1 MCIEGRNMITANEF
15 AERRNKVL
23 DAMENNSL
31 AILFS
36 GVGKKRSNDENYPF
50 EVNRNFYYL
59 TGINRENAV
68 LLLVKSQDEAN
79 EYLFIEEKKE
89 AVEKW
94 TGIRMSED
102 EARKISGIVNV
113 LYKSAF
119 EGKMMAAFDKNISHF
134 GEINSVYLDLEKELK
149 IDDCKSTIQYQQE
162 IEGKGISVKDIH
174 DIVMKLRMV
183 KSEAEIELIRD
194 AINTT
199 DLGIRNVL
207 NHLAAGRFE
216 YNLRNIFEYTI
227 KEDLNSGIAFDTIV
241 AGGKNAVILHYPE
254 AKDVLQHDELVLLD
268 LGASK
273 SYYAADISRTFPIS
287 GKFNDLQRKI
297 YQIVLE
303 CNKVTSKFVRPGIT
317 LKEMNEF
324 AKNFLAEECFV
335 NGLIKSKEDIGQVY
349 YHSVSHHLGLDTHD
363 GSDRESM
370 LVEGNVI
377 TCEPGLYFK
386 EFGIG
391 VRIEDDL
398 LVTKDGCEVLSQS
411 IIKEVDEIEKML
423 ISK

>member
-1 MCIEGRNMITANEF
+1 MITANEF

-68 LLLVKSQDEAN
+68 LLLVKSQDESN

-113 LYKSAF
+113 LFKSAF

-134 GEINSVYLDLEKELK
+134 GEINTVYLDLEKELK

-241 AGGKNAVILHYPE
+241 ASGKNAVILHYPE
-254 AKDVLQHDELVLLD
+254 AKDVLQHDDLVLLD

-287 GKFNDLQRKI
+287 GKFSDLQRKI

-324 AKNFLAEECFV
+324 AKNFLAEECFA
-335 NGLIKSKEDIGQVY
+335 NGLIVSKEDIGQVY

-386 EFGIG
+386 EYGIG

-398 LVTKDGCEVLSQS
+398 LVTKDGCEVLSQN
-411 IIKEVDEIEKML
+411 IIKEIDEIEKML

>member
-1 MCIEGRNMITANEF
+1 MISANEF
-15 AERRNKVL
+15 SQRRNRVL
-23 DAMENNSL
+23 EAMKNNSL
-31 AILFS
+31 AVLFA

-68 LLLVKSQDEAN
+68 LLLVKSQDEVS

-89 AVEKW
+89 AIEKW

-102 EARKISGIVNV
+102 EARKISGVKNI
-113 LYKSAF
+113 LFKSTF
-119 EGKMMAAFDKNISHF
+119 EGKMIAALDRNLAHF
-134 GEINSVYLDLEKELK
+134 GDIETVYLDLEKELK
-149 IDDCKSTIQYQQE
+149 IDDCKSTVQYQKE
-162 IEGKGISVKDIH
+162 VLDKGVAVEDIH
-174 DIVMKLRMV
+174 DLVMKLRMV
-183 KSEAEIELIRD
+183 KSEAEVELIRE
-194 AINTT
+194 AIATT

-207 NHLAAGRFE
+207 NQLSAGRFE

-227 KEDLNSGIAFDTIV
+227 KEDMGSGIAFDTIV
-241 AGGKNAVILHYPE
+241 AGGKNAVILHYPD
-254 AKDVLQHDELVLLD
+254 AKDVLNQGDLVLLD

-273 SYYAADISRTFPIS
+273 SYYAADISRTFPIN
-287 GKFNDLQRKI
+287 GKFSDLQRKI
-297 YQIVLE
+297 YSIVLE

-324 AKNFLAEECFV
+324 AKNYLAEECV
-335 NGLIKSKEDIGQVY
+335 AKGLISSKEEIGNYY

-363 GSDRESM
+363 GSDRESA
-370 LVEGNVI
+370 LQEGNVI

-398 LVTKDGCEVLSQS
+398 LITKDGCEVLSKN
-411 IIKEVDEIEKML
+411 IIKEISDIEKML
-423 ISK
+423 ITK

>member
-1 MCIEGRNMITANEF
+1 MITANEF

-68 LLLVKSQDEAN
+68 LLLVKSQDESN

-113 LYKSAF
+113 LFKSAF

-134 GEINSVYLDLEKELK
+134 GEINTVYLDLEKELK

-199 DLGIRNVL
+199 DLGIRNIL

-241 AGGKNAVILHYPE
+241 ASGKNAVILHYPE
-254 AKDVLQHDELVLLD
+254 AKDVLQHDDLVLLD

-287 GKFNDLQRKI
+287 GKFSDLQRKI

-324 AKNFLAEECFV
+324 AKNFLAEECFA
-335 NGLIKSKEDIGQVY
+335 NGLIASKEDIGQVY

-398 LVTKDGCEVLSQS
+398 LVTKDGCEVLSQN
-411 IIKEVDEIEKML
+411 IIKEIDEIEKML